1 MDVELFLGQ
10 GAALQQ
16 PLEPLQLLGDVSR
29 RSIHIPGTELE
40 VTLHLGMDEVLNLRR
55 MTDVGEALLAV
66 LAAGFDQQV
75 AGAENPF
82 EHGLVEVD
90 VVDSFERNL
99 DATLADDPLAEDQP
113 VGGDDEVGRE
123 PLHISNDEPDG
134 RPHEEDEGHYSERL
148 ADVAVGFGQHDDAQ
162 DDAADQRPRRLG
174 EVPPVRVHIQ
184 GDRFVGVQIL
194 LRERHRR
201 DCSER
206 DGRST
211 TTGATTG
218 PYRVAMNADRLLVG
232 LDADQRRAVESDA
245 APLAIVASAGSG
257 KTMVLTRRIAHRI
270 ETGQA
275 EPRHVVAL
283 TFTRD
288 AAGELRR
295 RLRRL
300 DINES
305 IEAGTFH
312 SISLRLLRDRALTHN
327 QSMPVLA
334 PDRVR
339 LVTECLKE
347 LRLELDPYPV
357 MTDID
362 WARARRI
369 EPADYERQ
377 SRAARRRGATPAGRF
392 ADVAAAYERLKK
404 RRGVVDFDDLLDL
417 NLRAVETDAAFRSL
431 VHWRFR
437 HFFVDEAQDLNPLQH
452 ALLEAWRGDR
462 RDICLVGDPRQAIYG
477 WNGSDHTTM
486 TEVERFYPGVTV
498 ISLST
503 NYRCSPQVVS
513 AGAAALVA
521 SGQVDDTA
529 SNRPDGSPLRIESY
543 PTAEAEAAAITA
555 FVRTALHQHN
565 PSGIAVLA
573 RTNDQLVAI
582 ENALNDADI
591 ATQRAVGRSPLEKA
605 LSAAYRTTSREALA
619 LWADEQFTYHDPIRR
634 RVAEEADRFLT
645 SQEPGGFRSWVD
657 ARAPFDDLDI
667 ETDDGAVSLLTFHSA
682 ERERRRRRGGRRGRR
697 SARPSCC
704 SCPTSRAC
712 SMRRPADPSIAAS
725 RPPAAAQGG
734 CSRSSRPARPRSPPA
749 SASCASVACGTLV
762 TA

>member
-1 MDVELFLGQ
+1 
-10 GAALQQ
+10 
-16 PLEPLQLLGDVSR
+16 
-29 RSIHIPGTELE
+29 
-40 VTLHLGMDEVLNLRR
+40 
-55 MTDVGEALLAV
+55 
-66 LAAGFDQQV
+66 
-75 AGAENPF
+75 
-82 EHGLVEVD
+82 
-90 VVDSFERNL
+90 
-99 DATLADDPLAEDQP
+99 
-113 VGGDDEVGRE
+113 
-123 PLHISNDEPDG
+123 
-134 RPHEEDEGHYSERL
+134 
-148 ADVAVGFGQHDDAQ
+148 
-162 DDAADQRPRRLG
+162 
-174 EVPPVRVHIQ
+174 
-184 GDRFVGVQIL
+184 
-194 LRERHRR
+194 
-201 DCSER
+201 
-206 DGRST
+206 
-211 TTGATTG
+211 
-218 PYRVAMNADRLLVG
+218 MNADRLLVG

-392 ADVAAAYERLKK
+392 ADIAAAYERLKK

-452 ALLEAWRGDR
+452 ALLEAWRGNR
-462 RDICLVGDPRQAIYG
+462 HDICLVGDPRQAIYG

-503 NYRCSPQVVS
+503 NYRCSPQVVN
-513 AGAAALVA
+513 AGAAALIA

-529 SNRPDGSPLRIESY
+529 SNRPDGSPLRVESY
-543 PTAEAEAAAITA
+543 PTADAEAAAITA

-573 RTNDQLVAI
+573 RTNDQLVPI

-667 ETDDGAVSLLTFHSA
+667 ETDDGAVSLLTFHGAKGREWPVVVVAGAEDGLIPHSSA
-682 ERERRRRRGGRRGRR
+682 LSPAQQAEEARLLYVAITRAVDQLLITRAESRRG
-697 SARPSCC
+697 SATRPSPWLLAVEATIADDTPVAPPARLGRVRAIDPLAELKVWRSQVARGASVDEHTIC
-704 SCPTSRAC
+704 SDTVLRSLL
-712 SMRRPADPSIAAS
+712 D
-725 RPPAAAQGG
+725 RPPASNDELAQRLGLTEFAAAKLRPLPGTDQ
-734 CSRSSRPARPRSPPA
+734 SSSTMTGA
-749 SASCASVACGTLV
+749 
-762 TA
+762 